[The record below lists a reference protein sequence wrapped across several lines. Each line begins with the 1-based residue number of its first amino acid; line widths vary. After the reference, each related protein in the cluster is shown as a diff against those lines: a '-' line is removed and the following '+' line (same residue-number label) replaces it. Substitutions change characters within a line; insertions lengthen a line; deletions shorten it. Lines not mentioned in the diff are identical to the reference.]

1 MKVNAWVCARAT
13 DSDLESGFSEAT
25 VILTTFSVR
34 ACVLGP
40 ERKHF
45 RGGSQRY

>member
-13 DSDLESGFSEAT
+13 DSNLESGVSEAT
-25 VILTTFSVR
+25 VILTAFSVR

-40 ERKHF
+40 ER
-45 RGGSQRY
+45 